1 MMHSFD
7 NESKLN
13 NASNGYSNC

>member
-7 NESKLN
+7 R
-13 NASNGYSNC
+13 